1 MKMQD
6 VLLKSNNEKVK
17 TVVSQDIKAEDFI
30 KVSGSKPYLFFK
42 RMFDIVLS
50 FVLGVLLLVPMLIIA
65 VWIKLD
71 SDGPVLFRQERLGKG
86 GEPFII
92 YKFRSMR
99 TDAEKDGP
107 RWAEVD
113 DERVTRAGHFLRRTR
128 LDELPQI
135 WNVFIGN
142 MSIVGP
148 RPEREFFYSLFEQYV
163 PGFRNRLIVKPG
175 VTGLAQV
182 NGGYELDPASKL
194 KFDMEYI
201 ERRSASLDIMCMLKT
216 VKVVFTQE
224 GAR

>member
-1 MKMQD
+1 MRKQN
-6 VLLKSNNEKVK
+6 VLLKPNSGETETAVAKNIE
-17 TVVSQDIKAEDFI
+17 AEDFI

-42 RMFDIVLS
+42 RIFDIVLS

-135 WNVFIGN
+135 WNVFVGN

-148 RPEREFFYSLFEQYV
+148 RPEREFFYLLFEQDI

-175 VTGLAQV
+175 LTGLAQV

-201 ERRSASLDIMCMLKT
+201 KHRSAWLDIMCILKT
-216 VKVVFTQE
+216 VKVVFTHE